1 MSRISDEEL
10 RRLLSD
16 TTPGPWS
23 VFIDDTGGRWT
34 GWPLSIDADT
44 ITDKVVVRTGGQ
56 WPYEWDAKTSQHE
69 ACENARLIALAPA
82 LAAEVLQLREALS
95 ALHHAVC
102 GETGFAEAVRL
113 NSGLAY
119 PWPALDIADEMARA
133 ALSTPS
139 PVVAKE
145 ERDA

>member
-10 RRLLSD
+10 RRLLND

-69 ACENARLIALAPA
+69 ACENARLIALSPA
-82 LAAEVLQLREALS
+82 LAAEVLQLRDTLA
-95 ALHHAVC
+95 AV
-102 GETGFAEAVRL
+102 A
-113 NSGLAY
+113 GLGGN
-119 PWPALDIADEMARA
+119 LTDEYWEGAGGPNDAGLRGGLLVTAMQVARA
-133 ALSTPS
+133 ALAATSTKGG
-139 PVVAKE
+139 AQ
-145 ERDA
+145 